1 MTRQPHYVVVTGG
14 RYFTNKEVIYG
25 ALNAVLSE
33 FRKSNKAGT
42 RRFVLVH
49 GAAPGA
55 DTLSARWAR
64 DCGLAALAVPAEWMT
79 FGRSAGPRR
88 NAEMLE
94 WVPAKLLVAFPG
106 GRGTAHM
113 VALARRRGLPV
124 RQVHIPSSDDDE
136 FEVAR
141 ASLQKIGSA
150 P

>member
-33 FRKSNKAGT
+33 FRKSNKAGA

-94 WVPAKLLVAFPG
+94 WVPAKLLVAFPRRPRDRPH
-106 GRGTAHM
+106 GRTGSPQGPTCPPGAHT
-113 VALARRRGLPV
+113 VER
-124 RQVHIPSSDDDE
+124 
-136 FEVAR
+136 
-141 ASLQKIGSA
+141 
-150 P
+150 